1 MNNLR
6 SLREDNDWTLEYV
19 GSRIGASA
27 GAISRYETEQRAL
40 TADTIAAFCA
50 LYGVS
55 ADYLLGLSPWPF
67 ADVSKLD
74 RAILFAYHAAPADIK
89 RVVHVTLAPYQ
100 QDIPIEIAA

>member
-19 GSRIGASA
+19 GSLIGASA
-27 GAISRYETEQRAL
+27 TAISRYETEKRSL
-40 TADTIAAFCA
+40 TADIIAAFCS

-55 ADYLLGLSPWPF
+55 ADYLLGLSPAPA

-74 RAILFAYHAAPADIK
+74 RSILAAYHAAPADIK
-89 RVVHVTLAPYQ
+89 RIVHVTLAPYQ
-100 QDIPIEIAA
+100 QEAYLTIAA